1 MEQVICINNKFI
13 DGYNLANI
21 ALELQMIWCYIK
33 GANPIV
39 DAMLFPDEIQ
49 EEPTAEDADFEIVE
63 PKKIENE

>member
-1 MEQVICINNKFI
+1 MST
-13 DGYNLANI
+13 
-21 ALELQMIWCYIK
+21 ELQKEEPKMIWCYIK